1 MTARKT
7 TPKSAIYTITNTV
20 NGHFYVG
27 SAKDY
32 MHRWR
37 VHRNDWKSGRH
48 PNPHLLHAV
57 RAYGEDAFEFKV
69 IEYIEDIKDLIVRE
83 QYWMDT
89 LHPEYNIAPLAYSR
103 LGTKHRPESLR
114 KMHEK
119 QSTRTKEPHQGIP
132 HTEETKA
139 MIKTIKLAQA
149 QPATE
154 EQKRCLALG
163 ALANTGKQR
172 DPDVVAKITHTKWV
186 ENRDE
191 TLAGLRR
198 GQRQRREREKEMDA
212 NGIPYIKDETRLKW
226 SVATKRRWE
235 RYRAAKEAAKQVIQH
250 PLFPDETAQA

>member
-57 RAYGEDAFEFKV
+57 RAYGEDAFAFKV
-69 IEYIEDIKDLIVRE
+69 IEYIEDIKDLITRE

-119 QSTRTKEPHQGIP
+119 QSTRTKEPRKGIP
-132 HTEETKA
+132 STPESIAKTKA
-139 MIKTIKLAQA
+139 TKSTRTYVT
-149 QPATE
+149 TE
-154 EQKRCLALG
+154 AQKRGLALG
-163 ALANTGKQR
+163 AVANTGKKQS
-172 DPDVVAKITHTKWV
+172 PEFVA
-186 ENRDE
+186 ENKRRWEEHKDE
-191 TLAGLRR
+191 WLIKHKES
-198 GQRQRREREKEMDA
+198 QHQRREREKEMQE
-212 NGIPYIKDETRLKW
+212 NGIPYITDDTRSKL
-226 SVATKRRWE
+226 SAASNRRWAKH
-235 RYRAAKEAAKQVIQH
+235 RVAKESAKQIIQH
-250 PLFPDETAQA
+250 PLFPDETTQA